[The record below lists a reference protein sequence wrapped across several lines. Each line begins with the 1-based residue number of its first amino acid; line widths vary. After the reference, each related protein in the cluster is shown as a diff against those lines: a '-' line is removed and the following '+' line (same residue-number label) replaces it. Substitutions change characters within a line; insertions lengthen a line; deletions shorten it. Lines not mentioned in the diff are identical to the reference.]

1 MKKSLW
7 TWWTIQQVVQEETWQ
22 KRQLEQR
29 WTSSNWSDWGW
40 KESKVSSNAIQV
52 SYYSNVSSFVAARK
66 AGETPQKEK
75 KERQP
80 TKRVRV
86 WLAYR
91 IRRAVYEDV
100 EAIAQEVW
108 RLPYPVTMVRTNN
121 ISFFQTLRFV
131 INVYEDWTE
140 AELEVTTKRL
150 QNAGH
155 MFEARMEG
163 RGKNGVKFI
172 QIIN

>member
-1 MKKSLW
+1 M
-7 TWWTIQQVVQEETWQ
+7 
-22 KRQLEQR
+22 
-29 WTSSNWSDWGW
+29 
-40 KESKVSSNAIQV
+40 
-52 SYYSNVSSFVAARK
+52 
-66 AGETPQKEK
+66 
-75 KERQP
+75 
-80 TKRVRV
+80 
-86 WLAYR
+86 
-91 IRRAVYEDV
+91 YEDV

-140 AELEVTTKRL
+140 AELEVTTKSL
-150 QNAGH
+150 QNEGH

-163 RGKNGVKFI
+163 RRKNGVKLI